1 LLLTIGTVHHMKVA
15 ISDVNLI
22 ETNRR
27 TGASTRRVF
36 LLSGTCWLAGG
47 LISKH
52 ANGAAPP
59 PRVASILIEDFS
71 SSGRSLGATLVPK
84 VVKSEAEWRRELPE
98 EVFFITREA
107 GTERAFSGAYWNL
120 HAEGVY
126 RCICCDTA
134 LFDSATKF
142 DSGTG
147 WPSFWQPIAKSN
159 IVESADHGYG
169 MSRIAVSCGRCD
181 AHLGHVFDDGPR
193 PTGLRYCINSNALH
207 FVQRT
212 S

>member
-1 LLLTIGTVHHMKVA
+1 MTH
-15 ISDVNLI
+15 VNII

-27 TGASTRRVF
+27 TRASTRRVF
-36 LLSGTCWLAGG
+36 LLSGASWIAGS
-47 LISKH
+47 LISKR

-59 PRVASILIEDFS
+59 SPPASVVIEDFS

-98 EVFFITREA
+98 EAFFITREA

-120 HAEGVY
+120 HAEGIY

-159 IVESADHGYG
+159 IVESADHSYG
-169 MSRIAVSCGRCD
+169 MTRIAVSCGRCD

-193 PTGLRYCINSNALH
+193 PTGLRYCMNSNALH
-207 FVQRT
+207 FVQKT

>member
-1 LLLTIGTVHHMKVA
+1 MKVA

-36 LLSGTCWLAGG
+36 LLSGTFWLVAG

-52 ANGAAPP
+52 ANSAAPP
-59 PRVASILIEDFS
+59 LPATSVLIEDFS
-71 SSGRSLGATLVPK
+71 SSGRSLGATLVPR

-98 EVFFITREA
+98 EVFTITRKA

-120 HAEGVY
+120 HAEGLY

-159 IVESADHGYG
+159 IVESPDHSYG

-181 AHLGHVFDDGPR
+181 AHLGHVFDDGPH
-193 PTGLRYCINSNALH
+193 PTGLRYCINSDALR